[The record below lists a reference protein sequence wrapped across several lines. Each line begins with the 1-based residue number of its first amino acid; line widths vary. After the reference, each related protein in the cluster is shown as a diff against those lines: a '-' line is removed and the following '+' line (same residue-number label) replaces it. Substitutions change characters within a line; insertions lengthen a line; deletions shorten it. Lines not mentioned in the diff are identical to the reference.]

1 MAFPPCMCKGL
12 GESLSLPLLT
22 RTPVLWDEGPT
33 LITSHNLYYLLI
45 GLPPMSAG
53 GCRGKD
59 TMQSLRVDKEIWK
72 WRLHGSL
79 CLGGRGKGSAEGE
92 TWGKSGTSSGFLLCL
107 VLTS

>member
-1 MAFPPCMCKGL
+1 MAFPLCMCKGL

-33 LITSHNLYYLLI
+33 LSPHIIYITSLLA
-45 GLPPMSAG
+45 LPPMSAG

-59 TMQSLRVDKEIWK
+59 TMLSLRVDKEIWK

-92 TWGKSGTSSGFLLCL
+92 TWGKSGISSGFLLCL